1 MRQLMR
7 TLQALDDERLMQ
19 FQNAT
24 AVLLQRQRPFLR
36 QQGLPRKQSGTR
48 HQLSY
53 VVEVYQYAA
62 DVIQRALELEGV
74 FLQHVSADNWISQA
88 TSDI

>member
-24 AVLLQRQRPFLR
+24 AVLR